1 MRTTVEENKEAAR
14 FIANKINLSA
24 APIRVLLPEKGISAL
39 DCFDKPFYDK
49 DATSSLLVELENV
62 IEKTAERDVSLIF
75 ELAMNYSF
83 LKFFLNLISVDCQFD
98 HFSMNY
104 S

>member
-24 APIRVLLPEKGISAL
+24 APVRVLLPEKGISAL

-49 DATSSLLVELENV
+49 DATNSLLVELENV
-62 IEKTAERDVSLIF
+62 IEKTSERDVSLTLNVLENSGSRIF
-75 ELAMNYSF
+75 L
-83 LKFFLNLISVDCQFD
+83 
-98 HFSMNY
+98 
-104 S
+104 